1 MEDLSKYADDQ
12 KKSIL
17 LINETISKK
26 KDCINALIERCKSE
40 IHSTFEQIKLKL
52 DNKEKEIINNTTN
65 ILHKSIDDLDNYD
78 NSLQKNSGNL
88 EEQQRWDEAIE
99 KADIAAVGTYFNDTG
114 VDYEFKIYVNDVLK
128 LTQNGISEFAGFRT
142 IKLNKMVPIQ
152 EYDTFKVV
160 FKSNNVPYQ
169 EKSRQHLLEEMSYVS
184 SDANTWIDFSK
195 ENRTVCLKAY
205 TLDSKNRII
214 TENLVKIYKNDS
226 AFVAYIGMKTKQ

>member
-1 MEDLSKYADDQ
+1 
-12 KKSIL
+12 
-17 LINETISKK
+17 
-26 KDCINALIERCKSE
+26 
-40 IHSTFEQIKLKL
+40 
-52 DNKEKEIINNTTN
+52 
-65 ILHKSIDDLDNYD
+65 
-78 NSLQKNSGNL
+78 
-88 EEQQRWDEAIE
+88 
-99 KADIAAVGTYFNDTG
+99 
-114 VDYEFKIYVNDVLK
+114 
-128 LTQNGISEFAGFRT
+128 
-142 IKLNKMVPIQ
+142 MVPIQ
-152 EYDTFKVV
+152 EYGTFKVV